1 MTAIAP
7 VSAARVT
14 NPVLHDA
21 VPLAYRRLQAQ
32 LTTFGASDYSPE
44 KLVAAVD
51 EFCRTRCSSA
61 VPPAQVLIE
70 CTTLAAARLDAVHVR
85 LIEVLARQ
93 SLDCSVAE

>member
-14 NPVLHDA
+14 NPVQHDA

-70 CTTLAAARLDAVHVR
+70 CTTLAAARLDAVQVR